1 MDANLIFS
9 KIEPFIVENKGVITE
24 VNDSFLELTGYSRNV
39 FLNKNINEVW
49 KMLTRSNIDDL
60 KLREEI
66 IIFTRDLEAKI
77 INIAKIIEEFN
88 EKVIYK
94 FIEIDE
100 LDFEQKSGFLGKLLV
115 DEKFGIGIYLAK
127 DFTLIKSNETFFEFF
142 QQPFRTKQMCYG
154 KKLSDLIPDFV
165 GSKEEGIWEEI
176 VRSNKSYYISER
188 KGGFPDNDRYWDYNI
203 IPISENGKVKY
214 IVAMIEDVTE
224 RVLSREH
231 IRVKNEQ
238 LEAVFD
244 SVEDIII
251 MVDKDEKYLGGN
263 KSSKVLY
270 DLYKK
275 NGKLE
280 DACFKV
286 YNYDREEVSLEQL
299 DLNLVGEGKAIKNT
313 KIIVELENEV
323 KYYELSGN
331 PIFDESMNV
340 SYGVFIL
347 HDITKEVMRTKV
359 IEKQNR
365 ELEAIIECIDDV
377 VTVVDKDGR
386 YIRKGTK
393 EGNKYVRD
401 NENFSHISSN
411 TRFYDFDG
419 NLIPVEQLC
428 TYRLLKGEKIK
439 NYKSMTIVDDKEIY
453 ISVSAMPIFDDLGQF
468 EMGVMVTH
476 DITELM
482 KSYVKIEKQKKELE
496 VIIENM
502 RDGLTVLDKDGNVIK
517 INKAFK
523 EIMKKG
529 MIVKPTFSYVTET
542 MKFGQVYYNEKGEVL
557 SKDELPSIR
566 VLNGERVEQQRVMVK
581 NGTKKHYVDFYGT
594 PIYDKNDQLQYGI
607 IIAHHITEMME
618 KENKIREQQEL
629 LYKSEKSRREALE
642 KALVMKDEFISLI
655 THEFK
660 TPLNVIYSA
669 IQLIEHVYIKQVPDR
684 VSGLIGN
691 IKQNTFRQLR
701 LVNNLLDITRL
712 NSGHFKINFRNVDI
726 VYLTGMITDSVKL
739 YANQKKINLF
749 FNTNVNSKLVAM
761 DDEKYERII
770 LNLLSN
776 AIKFTPED
784 GTITVNI
791 NADND
796 KERIFIIVKDT
807 GIGIPKAKKNIIFE
821 RFGQVDSNLSRQA
834 EGTGIGLSLVKLLVE
849 NLDGTIE
856 VESEIGEGS
865 SFTVTF
871 PMKEYVEK
879 NEKKYNCIDADTRLV
894 TAISVEFSDIYF

>member
-1 MDANLIFS
+1 MDANLIVN
-9 KIEPFIVENKGVITE
+9 KIEPFIVEDRGVITE
-24 VNDSFLELTGYSRNV
+24 VDSGLLELTGYNEDD
-39 FLNKNINEVW
+39 FLRKNINEVW
-49 KMLTRSNIDDL
+49 KLLTRSHIDVL
-60 KLREEI
+60 QLSEEI
-66 IIFTRDLEAKI
+66 IIFTKDLEAKLVSI
-77 INIAKIIEEFN
+77 IKIEEGFS
-88 EKVIYK
+88 EKVSYR
-94 FIEIDE
+94 FIKKYELNFEERHGFLEKLIIDE
-100 LDFEQKSGFLGKLLV
+100 KL
-115 DEKFGIGIYLAK
+115 GIGIHLAK
-127 DFTLIKSNETFFEFF
+127 DFTLIKSNETFLKFF
-142 QQPFRTKQMCYG
+142 REPFKTKQMCYG
-154 KKLSDLIPDFV
+154 KKLSELIPSFA
-165 GSKEEGIWEEI
+165 GSKEEAVWKEI
-176 VRSNKSYYISER
+176 VSSNKSYYVSER
-188 KGGFPDNDRYWDYNI
+188 KGLLPDNDRYWDYNI
-203 IPISENGKVKY
+203 IPISENGEVKY

-251 MVDKDEKYLGGN
+251 MVDKDENYLGGN
-263 KSSKVLY
+263 KSSKGLY
-270 DLYKK
+270 DLYKR
-275 NGKLE
+275 NRKLE
-280 DACFKV
+280 DASFKV

-299 DLNLVGEGKAIKNT
+299 DLNLVGEGKAIKKT
-313 KIIVELENEV
+313 KIIVELEDEL
-323 KYYELSGN
+323 KYYELSGK
-331 PIFDESMNV
+331 PIFDENGNV

-377 VTVVDKDGR
+377 VTVVDKEGR
-386 YIRKGTK
+386 YIRKSTK
-393 EGNKYVRD
+393 KGNRYVRD
-401 NENFSHISSN
+401 NQAFSHISSS
-411 TRFYDFDG
+411 TKFYDFSG

-428 TYRLLKGEKIK
+428 TSRLLRGEKIK
-439 NYKSMTIVDDKEIY
+439 NHKSMTTVEDKEIY
-453 ISVSAMPIFDDLGQF
+453 ISVSAIPIFDDSGKF

-482 KSYVKIEKQKKELE
+482 QSYVKIEKQKKELE

-529 MIVKPTFSYVTET
+529 MTVKPTFSYVTET

-557 SKDELPSIR
+557 SKEELPSIR
-566 VLNGERVEQQRVMVK
+566 VLKGERVEQQRVMVK
-581 NGTKKHYVDFYGT
+581 NGLKNFYVDFYGT
-594 PIYDKNDQLQYGI
+594 PIYDKNGKLQYGI
-607 IIAHHITEMME
+607 IIGHHITEMIE

-629 LYKSEKSRREALE
+629 LYTSEKSRREALE
-642 KALVMKDEFISLI
+642 KALMMKDEFISLI

-669 IQLIEHVYIKQVPDR
+669 IQLIEHVYIEQVPDR
-684 VSGLIGN
+684 VRDLIGN

-712 NSGHFKINFRNVDI
+712 NSGHFKINLKNVDI
-726 VYLTGMITDSVKL
+726 VYLTGMITESVKL
-739 YANQKKINLF
+739 YASQKKIKLY
-749 FNTNVNSKLVAM
+749 FNTNVDSKLIAM

-776 AIKFTPED
+776 AIKFTPEG
-784 GTITVNI
+784 GTITVSI
-791 NADND
+791 NADNP
-796 KERIFIIVKDT
+796 KERIFIIVTDT
-807 GIGIPKAKKNIIFE
+807 GIGIPKAKKDIIFE

-849 NLDGTIE
+849 NLNGTIE
-856 VESEIGEGS
+856 VDSEMGEGS
-865 SFTVTF
+865 SFTVGF
-871 PMKEYVEK
+871 PMKEYVE
-879 NEKKYNCIDADTRLV
+879 NEKKYNCLDADTRLV

>member
-1 MDANLIFS
+1 MDADLIVN
-9 KIEPFIVENKGVITE
+9 KIEPFIVEEKGVVIK
-24 VNDSFLELTGYSRNV
+24 VDYSLLELTGYNEGD
-39 FLNKNINEVW
+39 FLNKSINEIW
-49 KMLTRSNIDDL
+49 KLLTRSDIDFF
-60 KLREEI
+60 RPNEEI
-66 IIFTRDLEAKI
+66 IIFTRDLEVKFIKI
-77 INIAKIIEEFN
+77 IKIEEKLN
-88 EKVIYK
+88 EKNIYK
-94 FIEIDE
+94 FIQKKE
-100 LDFEQKSGFLGKLLV
+100 LNFERRHGFLEKLIG
-115 DEKFGIGIYLAK
+115 DEKFGIGIHLANE
-127 DFTLIKSNETFFEFF
+127 FTLIKSNETYLKFFRE
-142 QQPFRTKQMCYG
+142 PFKTKQMCYG
-154 KKLSDLIPDFV
+154 KKLSELIPGLS
-165 GSKEEGIWEEI
+165 GSKEEIIWKEI
-176 VRSNKSYYISER
+176 VSSNQSYYISER
-188 KGGFPDNDRYWDYNI
+188 KGLLPDNDRYWDYNI
-203 IPISENGKVKY
+203 IPISEDGEVKY
-214 IVAMIEDVTE
+214 VVAMIEDVTE

-251 MVDKDEKYLGGN
+251 MVDRDENYLGGN
-263 KSSKVLY
+263 KSSKTLY
-270 DLYKK
+270 DLYKR
-275 NGKLE
+275 NRRLE

-299 DLNLVGEGKAIKNT
+299 DLNLVREGKAIKKT
-313 KIIVELENEV
+313 KIIVELEDNI

-331 PIFDESMNV
+331 PIFDESRNV
-340 SYGVFIL
+340 NYGVFIL

-365 ELEAIIECIDDV
+365 ELEAIIECVDDV

-386 YIRKGTK
+386 YIRRSTK
-393 EGNKYVRD
+393 EGSKFAND
-401 NENFSHISSN
+401 NQVFSHISSN
-411 TRFYDFDG
+411 TKFYDFDG

-428 TYRLLKGEKIK
+428 TSRLLRGEKIK
-439 NYKSMTIVDDKEIY
+439 NYKSMTTIDDKEIY
-453 ISVSAMPIFDDLGQF
+453 ISVSAMPIFDESGHF

-482 KSYVKIEKQKKELE
+482 QSYVKIEKQKKELE

-502 RDGLTVLDKDGNVIK
+502 RDGLTVLDKNGNVIK

-557 SKDELPSIR
+557 SKEDLPSIR

-581 NGTKKHYVDFYGT
+581 NGTKNFYVDFYGT
-594 PIYDKNDQLQYGI
+594 PVYDKNDQLQYGI

-618 KENKIREQQEL
+618 KEKKIREQQEL
-629 LYKSEKSRREALE
+629 LYTSEKSRREALE
-642 KALVMKDEFISLI
+642 KALIMKDEFISLI

-669 IQLIEHVYIKQVPDR
+669 IQLIEHVYIKQVPER
-684 VSGLIGN
+684 VSDLIGN

-712 NSGHFKINFRNVDI
+712 NSGHFKINLKNIDI
-726 VYLTGMITDSVKL
+726 VYLTGMITKSVKL

-749 FNTNVNSKLVAM
+749 FNTNVKSKLIAM

-776 AIKFTPED
+776 AIKFTPEN
-784 GTITVNI
+784 GTINVNI

-796 KERIFIIVKDT
+796 KKRIFIIVKDT

-849 NLDGTIE
+849 NLDGSIE
-856 VESEIGEGS
+856 VDSEIGEGS
-865 SFTVTF
+865 SFTVEF
-871 PMKEYVEK
+871 PMKEYVED
-879 NEKKYNCIDADTRLV
+879 EKIYNCIDADTRLI

>member
-1 MDANLIFS
+1 MDANLIFN
-9 KIEPFIVENKGVITE
+9 KIEPFIVEDKGVITE
-24 VNDSFLELTGYSRNV
+24 VDYSLLQLTGYNEED
-39 FLNKNINEVW
+39 FLCKNINEVW
-49 KMLTRSNIDDL
+49 KLLTKTDLDVL
-60 KLREEI
+60 KLNKEI
-66 IIFTRDLEAKI
+66 IIFTKDLEAKI
-77 INIAKIIEEFN
+77 VTIIKCEENFSK
-88 EKVIYK
+88 KVLYK
-94 FIEIDE
+94 FIQKYELSFEERHGFLEKLIIDE
-100 LDFEQKSGFLGKLLV
+100 R
-115 DEKFGIGIYLAK
+115 FGIGIHLAQ
-127 DFTLIKSNETFFEFF
+127 DFTLIKSNETFLKFFE
-142 QQPFRTKQMCYG
+142 QPFRTKEMCYG
-154 KKLSDLIPDFV
+154 KKLSDLIPSFS
-165 GSKEEGIWEEI
+165 GSKEETIWKGI
-176 VRSNKSYYISER
+176 VSSNQSCYMSER
-188 KGGFPDNDRYWDYNI
+188 KGLLPDNDRYWDYNI
-203 IPISENGKVKY
+203 IPISEDGEVKY
-214 IVAMIEDVTE
+214 VVAMIEDVTA
-224 RVLSREH
+224 RVSSREH

-251 MVDKDEKYLGGN
+251 MVDKDENYLGGN
-263 KSSKVLY
+263 KSSKALY
-270 DLYKK
+270 DLYKR
-275 NGKLE
+275 NRKLE
-280 DACFKV
+280 DARFKV

-299 DLNLVGEGKAIKNT
+299 DLNLVREGKAIKNT
-313 KIIVELENEV
+313 KIIVELENDI

-331 PIFDESMNV
+331 PIFDESGNV

-347 HDITKEVMRTKV
+347 HDITKEVIRTKV

-365 ELEAIIECIDDV
+365 ELEAIIECVDDV

-386 YIRKGTK
+386 YIRKSTK

-401 NENFSHISSN
+401 NQVFSHISSN
-411 TRFYDFDG
+411 TKFYDFDG

-428 TYRLLKGEKIK
+428 TARLLRGEKIK
-439 NYKSMTIVDDKEIY
+439 NYKSMTTVDDEEIY
-453 ISVSAMPIFDDLGQF
+453 ISVSAIPIFDDLGQF

-476 DITELM
+476 DISELM
-482 KSYVKIEKQKKELE
+482 QSYVKIEKQKKELE

-502 RDGLTVLDKDGNVIK
+502 RDGLTVLDKNGNVIR
-517 INKAFK
+517 INKAFT

-529 MIVKPTFSYVTET
+529 MTVKPTFSYVSET

-557 SKDELPSIR
+557 SKEELPSIR

-581 NGTKKHYVDFYGT
+581 NGAKNYYVDFYGT
-594 PIYDKNDQLQYGI
+594 PIYDKNGQLQYGI
-607 IIAHHITEMME
+607 IIGHHITEMME
-618 KENKIREQQEL
+618 KEKKIREQQEL
-629 LYKSEKSRREALE
+629 LYKAEKSRREALE
-642 KALVMKDEFISLI
+642 KALIMKDEFISLI

-669 IQLIEHVYIKQVPDR
+669 IQLIEHVYIKEIPER
-684 VSGLIGN
+684 VSNLIGN

-712 NSGHFKINFRNVDI
+712 NSGHFKINLKNVDI

-739 YANQKKINLF
+739 YANQKKINLS
-749 FNTNVNSKLVAM
+749 FNTNVKSKFIAM

-784 GTITVNI
+784 GAISVTI

-796 KERIFIIVKDT
+796 KDRIFIIVKDT

-849 NLDGTIE
+849 NLDGTIS
-856 VESEIGEGS
+856 VESEIGAGS
-865 SFTVTF
+865 SFTVGF
-871 PMKEYVEK
+871 PMKEYVE
-879 NEKKYNCIDADTRLV
+879 NEKNYNCVDADTRLI